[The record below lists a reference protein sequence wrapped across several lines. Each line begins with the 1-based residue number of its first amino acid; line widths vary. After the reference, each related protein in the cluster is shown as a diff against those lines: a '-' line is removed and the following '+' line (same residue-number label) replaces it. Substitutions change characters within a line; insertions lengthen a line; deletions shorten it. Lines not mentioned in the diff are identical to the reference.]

1 MTKVNITRR
10 VKIEGKGLQF
20 CKIVYGAGGKI
31 KPDWVIVNGLE
42 EHHPEAGPYYLDFR
56 QNGKRTRRAGGLTAA
71 EATQA
76 AEQQK
81 ALLLSHRAATKAG
94 IRLPE
99 PEVTGGRSLRD
110 AVDTYLLE
118 IEAHRKPKTHAAYS
132 TALKYFLEST
142 RKQTLEELIRTDMLS
157 FMTHLRKNNQSA
169 RSVWNKFSNVMGF
182 LKWAKINLGI
192 GKNDWPK
199 YTEEEVDNYSPKEL
213 DAFFHACDETETA
226 WFKFFRFTAMRE
238 QEVMYSDWSNIDF
251 ERKVVTVRENKQ
263 FGWTPKEDKGRE
275 IPIPSEL
282 VDLLKAWKTKSDRT
296 CGLVF
301 PTAGCKPKLDF
312 LDECKAIAKRA
323 GLTGDFY
330 LHKFRST
337 RTTEWAR
344 ACSTDD
350 AMRMSGHSDYESF
363 KRYLGKQKI
372 DVLQQQIE
380 KMNTVGA

>member
-1 MTKVNITRR
+1 MDRSRFTPRAAT
-10 VKIEGKGLQF
+10 
-20 CKIVYGAGGKI
+20 
-31 KPDWVIVNGLE
+31 
-42 EHHPEAGPYYLDFR
+42 LDFR
-56 QNGKRTRRAGGLTAA
+56 QDGKRLRRAAGGTAA
-71 EATQA
+71 EAGHPADQKTKELTARKANA
-76 AEQQK
+76 A
-81 ALLLSHRAATKAG
+81 AG
-94 IRLPE
+94 FILPQ
-99 PEVTGGRSLRD
+99 PEGASGWSLRD

-118 IEAHRKPKTHAAYS
+118 IQAHRKPKTHAAYA
-132 TALKYFLEST
+132 TALKYFLQSCS
-142 RKQTLEELIRTDMLS
+142 KQMLEELIRTDMLS
-157 FMTHLRKNNQSA
+157 FMTHLRKNNQSP
-169 RSVWNKFSNVMGF
+169 RSVSNKFSNVMGF

-199 YTEEEVDNYSPKEL
+199 YTEEEVDNYSPNEL
-213 DAFFHACDETETA
+213 ETFFDACDETETV

-282 VDLLKAWKTKSDRT
+282 VDLLKAWKAKSDKT

-301 PTAGCKPKLDF
+301 PTAGCKPKLN
-312 LDECKAIAKRA
+312 LLNECKTIAKRA

-380 KMNTVGA
+380 KMNTLGA